1 MAKKLQLLDNDLFK
15 RVVFT
20 DESSFRL
27 SNVSGRKTVWREQN
41 TRFKEKNVI
50 WTEKFGGGS
59 VMAWGYIT
67 INDPE
72 KLIFLEKNVNHH
84 EYKSILEEFISH
96 YSMINLQ
103 KLCIAT

>member
-1 MAKKLQLLDNDLFK
+1 MAKKLQPFGNDFFK

-27 SNVSGRKTVWREQN
+27 SNVSGRKTVWREPN

-67 INDPE
+67 IDGPG
-72 KLIFLEKNVNHH
+72 KLIFLEKNVNQN
-84 EYKSILEEFISH
+84 EYKSILEEFIFH
-96 YSMINLQ
+96 YSMITLK